1 MVETKKN
8 NNMVTSW
15 TEQPDRR
22 QYLGSQ
28 GAGPNLAT
36 EQQQ

>member
-8 NNMVTSW
+8 NNMVNSW
-15 TEQPDRR
+15 TEQPDRL
-22 QYLGSQ
+22 QYMGSQ
-28 GAGPNLAT
+28 GAGHNLAT